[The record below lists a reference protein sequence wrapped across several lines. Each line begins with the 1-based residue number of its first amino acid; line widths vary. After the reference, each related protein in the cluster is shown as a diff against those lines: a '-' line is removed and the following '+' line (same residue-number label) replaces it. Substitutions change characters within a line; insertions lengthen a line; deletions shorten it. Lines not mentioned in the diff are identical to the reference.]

1 VGKNTIEDVLLDGGL
16 KVNIIT
22 KLFCNKLRLPKLK
35 PKPYNLKMV
44 YQTIFKLVGLI
55 QNMKI
60 LLYGIPYVMT
70 FMVLQDS
77 VMDANYLMLLGK
89 M

>member
-1 VGKNTIEDVLLDGGL
+1 MGKNTIEDALLDGGL

-89 M
+89 I

>member
-1 VGKNTIEDVLLDGGL
+1 VGKNTIEDALLDGGL

-89 M
+89 I